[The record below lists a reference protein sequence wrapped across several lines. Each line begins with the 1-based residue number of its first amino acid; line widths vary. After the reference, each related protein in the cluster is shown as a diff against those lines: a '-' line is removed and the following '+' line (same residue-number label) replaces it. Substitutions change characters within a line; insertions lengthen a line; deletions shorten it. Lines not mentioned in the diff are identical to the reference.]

1 MPLPLEKVKRLKV
14 GEIPYLNCAP
24 IFHTLRK
31 FVDRRRYSFVRGTPA
46 NLNKLLAWGKIDAA
60 PCSSIEYALHPDRY
74 VLIPDISI
82 SARGP
87 IKSVL
92 LFSRRPLKELNGRPV
107 AITPASASGAML
119 LQIIFKKF
127 LGFSPC
133 FVHSQRVV
141 SSIPGNCDAAL
152 VIGDNALKNK
162 KTAPYVID
170 LGTIWKKYTR
180 TYCVFSLWIAR
191 RDAFECSPASFQRLH
206 SDLLAAKTIARW
218 NLPQLAREFH
228 RPEWMTK
235 HELIDYWKTI
245 SFDLGASH
253 IKGLKTFYRYAHEI
267 KGIRRVPPLK
277 FIVT

>member
-1 MPLPLEKVKRLKV
+1 MSILRI

-24 IFHTLRK
+24 LFYTMRK
-31 FVDRRRYSFVRGTPA
+31 FIDRQQYSFVRGTPA
-46 NLNKLLAWGKIDAA
+46 HLNKLLAQGKIDAA

-92 LFSRRPLKELNGRPV
+92 LFSRRPLKELNGKTI
-107 AITPASASGAML
+107 ALTSASASGAML

-127 LGFSPC
+127 LGFRPH
-133 FVHSQRVV
+133 FVNLKRVV

-162 KTAPYVID
+162 KTVPYVID
-170 LGTIWKKYTR
+170 LGTIWKTYTR

-191 RDAFECSPASFQRLH
+191 RDAFERSPASFQRLH
-206 SDLLAAKTIARW
+206 SDLIAAKTIAKA
-218 NLPQLAREFH
+218 NLPQLAEEVPQRS
-228 RPEWMTK
+228 WMTMD
-235 HELIDYWKTI
+235 ELIDYWKAI

-253 IKGLKTFYRYAHEI
+253 IKGLKTFYRYALEV
-267 KGIRRVPPLK
+267 KGIRRVPSIR